1 LVIFDIIFLDLRAFD
16 FPSAYTTSLTAALGW
31 LLPPVLVPFDV
42 ALVPL
47 LALAALLMLLNR
59 DKLTPDSRVAADPL
73 MMEMRRL
80 PLGLPPIRWSGRE
93 MELLPAWDPTGPE
106 GAPGGV
112 EGNAAS
118 SGLLGRNWDEL
129 LGALLEYALRP
140 TFWKSSQLES
150 AGFSAVTGRLSML
163 SSSSSLL
170 KSIVTVLPPELSL
183 EAVLVFARA
192 ISLRKRADTC
202 CLLLL
207 PGVARRR
214 VLGPRELVHFKDP
227 IIDASTKYAAV
238 TAFLGCSQNSGV
250 SHL

>member
-1 LVIFDIIFLDLRAFD
+1 M
-16 FPSAYTTSLTAALGW
+16 AAE
-31 LLPPVLVPFDV
+31 P
-42 ALVPL
+42 
-47 LALAALLMLLNR
+47 R
-59 DKLTPDSRVAADPL
+59 

-80 PLGLPPIRWSGRE
+80 VLGLPPMRWSGLE
-93 MELLPAWDPTGPE
+93 IELLPAWDPTGPE
-106 GAPGGV
+106 ETEGGV
-112 EGNAAS
+112 EGKAAS

-170 KSIVTVLPPELSL
+170 KSIVTDLPPELSL

-202 CLLLL
+202 RLLV
-207 PGVARRR
+207 PGAARRR